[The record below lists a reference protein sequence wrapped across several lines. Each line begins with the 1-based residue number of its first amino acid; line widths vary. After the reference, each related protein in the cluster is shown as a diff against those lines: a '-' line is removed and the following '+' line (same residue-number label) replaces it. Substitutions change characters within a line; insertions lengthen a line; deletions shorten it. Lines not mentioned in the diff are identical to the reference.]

1 MANAR
6 SGMAVSEECLLKF
19 SSLQKKKA
27 YRFITYKIE
36 KDQIV
41 VDKFGEPEKTY
52 ADFQAALPEND
63 CRYAVFDHEFVTDD
77 HCHKSKIFFIA
88 WSPDTSAVKN
98 KMIYASSK
106 DTFRQQ
112 LAGVQIELQA
122 TDASE
127 MDLDIIKSK
136 ALR

>member
-6 SGMAVSEECLLKF
+6 SGMAVSPDCLMMF
-19 SSLQKKKA
+19 AELQRKKM

-36 KDQIV
+36 KGQIV
-41 VDKFGEPEKTY
+41 VDTQGDPSKTY

-63 CRYAVFDHEFVTDD
+63 CRYAVYDHEFVTDD

-98 KMIYASSK
+98 KMVYASSK

-112 LAGVQIELQA
+112 LSGVQIELQA